1 MVTQAIHVED
11 AEELRW
17 LRAGWLKHV
26 RERTSTYSVVTA
38 SLFLLFGV
46 LGVIE
51 LFETDITLWE
61 QVLSGG
67 TALVCLGVFVLVALF
82 GIELPHWAGMALV
95 IAHALVSVY
104 YLGFSDER
112 QNAIAA
118 LQELPLMAM
127 FFSWFYGARV
137 ARAGEFAI
145 LVVLGVTM
153 ALGPFAPEAGSV
165 LGPANIIGAAL
176 FTWMCLEAG
185 LFVRHRIRLESH
197 SDPLTGALNRR
208 GFIKKAE
215 LEMRRATRH
224 QRPLAIAVLDL
235 DKFKSI
241 NDGGGHAAG
250 DYVLRSLTAQWMSL
264 SRQTDIVGRLG
275 GDEFAMLLPETN
287 EDEARVVMTRLRE
300 YASHSWSWGVTQVHP
315 DETIED
321 ALDRADRAMYAEKAS
336 ATSAPSRRQELETTT
351 LLSA

>member
-1 MVTQAIHVED
+1 MVTQAIHVAD

-17 LRAGWLKHV
+17 LHAGWLKRV

-46 LGVIE
+46 LGIIE
-51 LFETDITLWE
+51 LFETDITPWE
-61 QVLSGG
+61 QVLSSG
-67 TALVCLGVFVLVALF
+67 TALVCLGVFGLVALF
-82 GIELPHWAGMALV
+82 GIELPHWVGMALV
-95 IAHALVSVY
+95 LSHALASAY
-104 YLGFSDER
+104 YLGFSDEQ

-127 FFSWFYGARV
+127 FFSWFYGARI
-137 ARAGEFAI
+137 ARTGEFAI
-145 LVVLGVTM
+145 LVVLGLAT
-153 ALGPFAPEAGSV
+153 ALGPFTAVAGG
-165 LGPANIIGAAL
+165 LFGPANIIGAAL

-185 LFVRHRIRLESH
+185 LFVRHRILLESH

-208 GFIKKAE
+208 GFIKKTE

-275 GDEFAMLLPETN
+275 GDEFAILLPETD
-287 EDEARVVMTRLRE
+287 EDEARVVMARLRE
-300 YASHSWSWGVTQVHP
+300 YSSHPWSWGVTQVHP
-315 DETIED
+315 DDTIEA
-321 ALDRADRAMYAEKAS
+321 ALSRADEAMYAEKGS
-336 ATSAPSRRQELETTT
+336 ATDAPSRRQQSDTAV
-351 LLSA
+351 LLSR